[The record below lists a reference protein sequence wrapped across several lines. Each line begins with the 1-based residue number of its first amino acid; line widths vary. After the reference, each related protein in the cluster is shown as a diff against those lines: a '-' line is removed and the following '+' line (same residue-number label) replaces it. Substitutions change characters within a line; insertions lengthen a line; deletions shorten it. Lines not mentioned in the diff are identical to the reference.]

1 MAKKYYY
8 KNGISKPKKKSKKT
22 NIIHWGGILLVL
34 SGIGLLSYYAVP
46 VIAWQIITDSI
57 FIKAASPIP
66 KPFILTPEVIYAIEK
81 EHSIKILTDDSTSP
95 DNEWLKAYGF
105 KDHQKPEIAYY
116 SISIPKLGIKNATVS
131 TIDFDVSKHLVQYWG
146 TPIPPNNGNTVIF
159 GHSTLP
165 HFFEKNNYKTI
176 FAKAHN
182 LVIGDSIKV
191 YRGKKIYKYIVIRT
205 HITDPDDL
213 TVLSQDSSGTYLTII
228 TCTPPG
234 TIWKRLIIKA
244 RLEEI

>member
-1 MAKKYYY
+1 MGKKYYF
-8 KNGISKPKKKSKKT
+8 KNGLQKNKKSSKK
-22 NIIHWGGILLVL
+22 IEFIRWGGLLLIL
-34 SGIGLLSYYAVP
+34 SGIGLLSYYAIP
-46 VIAWQIITDSI
+46 VIVWQILTESV
-57 FIKAASPIP
+57 FARAASPIP
-66 KPFILTPEVIYAIEK
+66 KPFILTPEIIYAIEK
-81 EHSIKILTDDSTSP
+81 EQSVKILSNNTDYV

-105 KDHQKPEIAYY
+105 KEQKTPEIAYY
-116 SISIPKLGIKNATVS
+116 SVSIPKLGIKNATVS
-131 TIDFDVSKHLVQYWG
+131 TIDFEVSKHLVQYWG
-146 TPIPPNNGNTVIF
+146 TPIPPNPGNTVIF

-182 LVIGDSIKV
+182 LTLGDSIQIS
-191 YRGKKIYKYIVIRT
+191 RGKKIYTYKVIRT

-213 TVLSQDSSGTYLTII
+213 TVLSQDRTGTYLTII

-244 RLEEI
+244 RLEES